1 MLDYGIIGNCTT
13 SALVK
18 KNASVD
24 WMCFPTFSSPSIF
37 GKLIDKRK
45 GGSMEVIPIGKYNI
59 SQRYLPNTAI
69 LETTFSNNKNSFLVI
84 DFFPRYRL
92 LLTKKHEKLVKQ
104 NTLIRIIKPIKG
116 NPKIKI
122 KYDPKPDYASKKC
135 VLATNTDI
143 LTCSLESFNLHSN
156 IDHDIVLNSEAF
168 VLKKPKYISVGKSL
182 DNISI
187 KRANDLLRRTTK
199 YWKDW
204 VNTLTVPN
212 THKDV
217 IIRSA
222 ITLKLLT
229 YSPTGAIIAAPTTS
243 IPEEVGTNRTWDYR
257 FCWIRDSA
265 LCVDALKKI
274 GRDHEAKKLISFIID
289 RVMED
294 DYVPILYGINGE
306 TKLTEITLDH
316 LAGYKNS
323 KPVRVGNAA
332 YKQLQHDI
340 YGEILDIMYLYF
352 VYYEYEKK
360 ISRKYWRFIRFIV
373 NQIKFCWERPDSGI
387 WEFRGEYRH
396 YTHSKF
402 MCYTGLDRAIKIA
415 KHYKKDQFVE
425 EWSKLADEIKNS
437 IIVNGYNKKIKSFTM
452 YYGGK
457 ELDAVLLHMTY
468 HEFLDKD
475 NPMIINTV
483 KAIDKE
489 LRVGDFVQRYK
500 IQDDFGKSKST
511 FTICAFWLIE
521 ALYYIGKEK
530 KAKNMFHKLV
540 KNSNHL
546 GLFSED
552 IDIKTKELTG
562 NFPQAYTHISLI
574 NAAILLSEWSVKRKK
589 IELIERKKQLF

>member
-1 MLDYGIIGNCTT
+1 
-13 SALVK
+13 
-18 KNASVD
+18 
-24 WMCFPTFSSPSIF
+24 
-37 GKLIDKRK
+37 
-45 GGSMEVIPIGKYNI
+45 
-59 SQRYLPNTAI
+59 

-340 YGEILDIMYLYF
+340 YGEI
-352 VYYEYEKK
+352 
-360 ISRKYWRFIRFIV
+360 
-373 NQIKFCWERPDSGI
+373 
-387 WEFRGEYRH
+387 
-396 YTHSKF
+396 
-402 MCYTGLDRAIKIA
+402 
-415 KHYKKDQFVE
+415 
-425 EWSKLADEIKNS
+425 
-437 IIVNGYNKKIKSFTM
+437 
-452 YYGGK
+452 
-457 ELDAVLLHMTY
+457 
-468 HEFLDKD
+468 
-475 NPMIINTV
+475 
-483 KAIDKE
+483 
-489 LRVGDFVQRYK
+489 
-500 IQDDFGKSKST
+500 
-511 FTICAFWLIE
+511 
-521 ALYYIGKEK
+521 
-530 KAKNMFHKLV
+530 
-540 KNSNHL
+540 
-546 GLFSED
+546 
-552 IDIKTKELTG
+552 
-562 NFPQAYTHISLI
+562 
-574 NAAILLSEWSVKRKK
+574 
-589 IELIERKKQLF
+589 